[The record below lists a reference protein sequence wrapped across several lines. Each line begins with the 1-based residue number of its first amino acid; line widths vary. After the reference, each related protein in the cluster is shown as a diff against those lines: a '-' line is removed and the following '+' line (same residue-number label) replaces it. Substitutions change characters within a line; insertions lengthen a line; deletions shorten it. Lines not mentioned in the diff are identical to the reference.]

1 MVSLIYRYDISNDGQ
16 IDQKELTKLISAMV
30 KFWLYSSKWTKT
42 KLCFQFD
49 LVGETDRKG
58 DHDPKHR
65 AQEII
70 AKLDV
75 GGDKKLNKQEF
86 IAGYILFNYILLI
99 IIYIFLPLDA
109 RMILLF
115 VDYLFLIFKILT
127 TKISYGI
134 LSHQHDG

>member
-1 MVSLIYRYDISNDGQ
+1 
-16 IDQKELTKLISAMV
+16 MV
-30 KFWLYSSKWTKT
+30 KFWLYSSNEQKH
-42 KLCFQFD
+42 CFQFD

-115 VDYLFLIFKILT
+115 VDYLFLIFKIST

-134 LSHQHDG
+134 LSYQHDG